1 MRQEVP
7 EHEFEKTCNRLETR
21 RTHQG
26 HRLKRNPYR
35 ILADAHLQKHLTS
48 KKKVLA
54 YQEEINQKCKGKGIE
69 EDSILS
75 HDSVETENKNG

>member
-7 EHEFEKTCNRLETR
+7 EDEFEKTCNRPETR

-48 KKKVLA
+48 NKKSASVPRG
-54 YQEEINQKCKGKGIE
+54 NQTEVQREGDRKGF
-69 EDSILS
+69 DSFP
-75 HDSVETENKNG
+75 